1 VRVSRSGRLLLLGGG
16 AQRAVTDR
24 VEHDSRCRSRDGQ
37 PEGRACEILPGNR
50 GSPRDAQVSVV
61 MKMEGVGIDKM
72 EGRVESEREL
82 GVVGLGQD
90 LVHGTA
96 IMT

>member
-1 VRVSRSGRLLLLGGG
+1 
-16 AQRAVTDR
+16 
-24 VEHDSRCRSRDGQ
+24 
-37 PEGRACEILPGNR
+37 
-50 GSPRDAQVSVV
+50 